1 MELDF
6 LQQIRHSSRDN
17 VHYSHNRFVE
27 RCDVR
32 CVDGDGGDGGDGDG
46 GDGDLL
52 AQSYHEGEALSGGI
66 ERVHNL
72 CFPSGKAAKARRL
85 AHWHHHYGHNNTIIS
100 TFILLDD
107 FPFIIKR
114 MFVVARKKCKV
125 TERRTHNL

>member
-32 CVDGDGGDGGDGDG
+32 CVDGDGGDGDDGDDGDG
-46 GDGDLL
+46 VDGDGDLL

-85 AHWHHHYGHNNTIIS
+85 AHWHHHYGHNNTNIDLH
-100 TFILLDD
+100 TF
-107 FPFIIKR
+107 
-114 MFVVARKKCKV
+114 
-125 TERRTHNL
+125 

>member
-32 CVDGDGGDGGDGDG
+32 CVDGDGGDGDDGDDG
-46 GDGDLL
+46 DGDGDLL
-52 AQSYHEGEALSGGI
+52 AQSYHEGEALAGGI

-85 AHWHHHYGHNNTIIS
+85 AHWHHHYGHNNTSIDLH
-100 TFILLDD
+100 TF
-107 FPFIIKR
+107 
-114 MFVVARKKCKV
+114 
-125 TERRTHNL
+125 